1 MGKSILFVG
10 GAGGI
15 GSEAVEKL
23 KKTGRYDL
31 KVLDSDGERLR
42 ELEGVEKIKTDI
54 NDYERVCEIAKDTD
68 IDILVNCAGY
78 QAQGSVEDL
87 EMEEFEK
94 HIQTNYLGAVNT
106 TKAFLPQIKQNGG
119 KIVNVSSI
127 AGKTGIPF
135 LSAYCASKYALE
147 GFTDTLRKETLQD
160 DIKVVLVEPGRV
172 KTGFNEKG
180 AQNVEKYLPDTV
192 WEKEYREMLDSE
204 SYGGI
209 SQEKAGR
216 KLAKI
221 IQKNNFKTRYTINHE
236 ADLLRLMKA
245 LTPTKIYDKLVGRAI

>member
-1 MGKSILFVG
+1 MFVG

-23 KKTGRYDL
+23 KETEKYRI
-31 KVLDSDGERLR
+31 KVLDNDGKRLR
-42 ELEGVEKIKTDI
+42 ELEGVEKIKADI
-54 NDYERVCEIAKDTD
+54 NDYERVREIAKDTD

-94 HIQTNYLGAVNT
+94 HMETNYLGVVNAV
-106 TKAFLPQIKQNGG
+106 KAFLPQIKENNG
-119 KIVNVSSI
+119 KVINVSSI
-127 AGKTGIPF
+127 AGKTGLPF

-147 GFTDTLRKETLQD
+147 GFTDALRKETLKN
-160 DIKVVLVEPGRV
+160 DIRVVLVEPGRV
-172 KTGFNEKG
+172 KTGFNEQG
-180 AQNVEKYLPDTV
+180 VQNVEKYLPETV
-192 WEKEYREMLDSE
+192 WESEYREMLGRE

-221 IQKNNFKTRYTINHE
+221 IQKNNFKARYTINRE
-236 ADLLRLMKA
+236 ADFLRLVKFI
-245 LTPTKIYDKLVGRAI
+245 TPTKIYDKLVGRAV